1 MKAANGEGLSAS
13 RALTFIPARTPV
25 LTFMTTMASAMPT
38 KTAIINL
45 PSCAGGMP
53 TDNGRMAGAKPMR
66 RREAGGFGLCEVAK
80 HWPCSRF
87 YNLSFAVCLF
97 TAESRCRVK
106 GSGNFAEI
114 AGAPFHKNEIRLCRF
129 VPPDKSRP
137 AVILTRGSALNYLF
151 VDTIAPIAFSHR
163 VRQLNH
169 ARE

>member
-1 MKAANGEGLSAS
+1 
-13 RALTFIPARTPV
+13 
-25 LTFMTTMASAMPT
+25 
-38 KTAIINL
+38 
-45 PSCAGGMP
+45 
-53 TDNGRMAGAKPMR
+53 MR

-163 VRQLNH
+163 FRQLNH
-169 ARE
+169 AREELSVSSYAPYLTEALNPSPLAAFIFIKTACFINFGTLMPSLAATFFSSVYSSGRFQPRSAKK